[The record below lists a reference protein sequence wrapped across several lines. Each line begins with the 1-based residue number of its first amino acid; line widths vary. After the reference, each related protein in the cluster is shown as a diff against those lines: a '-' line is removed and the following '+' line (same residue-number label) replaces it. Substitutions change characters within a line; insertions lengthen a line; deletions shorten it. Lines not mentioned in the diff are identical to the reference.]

1 MESFDTLLE
10 KASATLKSNLSSR
23 ARSFGWVVPSG
34 EELSEQLLHMV
45 FRDVLESRQE
55 GRAAG
60 GCTYGQV
67 KEFALADPS
76 ADVIEVRP
84 YASFLYESFTIRK
97 PNFCYT
103 VTCQEKDT
111 WIVSPRERNG
121 YFLAGKPDPCT
132 LAPEELMWLLD
143 GFDAEASRLKDC
155 GESLHYGI
163 LAEIRAEEIERT
175 VQRARE
181 GLPPVP
187 KKEISPFNF
196 NMRIRHIH

>member
-1 MESFDTLLE
+1 MKSFDTSLE
-10 KASATLKSNLSSR
+10 KAEATLKSNLSSR
-23 ARSFGWVVPSG
+23 ARSFGMVVPSG
-34 EELSEQLLHMV
+34 EELSEHLLHMV
-45 FRDVLESRQE
+45 FRAILESRQE

-132 LAPEELMWLLD
+132 LAPEELMGLLD

>member
-1 MESFDTLLE
+1 
-10 KASATLKSNLSSR
+10 
-23 ARSFGWVVPSG
+23 
-34 EELSEQLLHMV
+34 MV

-67 KEFALADPS
+67 KEF
-76 ADVIEVRP
+76 
-84 YASFLYESFTIRK
+84 TIRK
-97 PNFCYT
+97 PNFSYT
-103 VTCQEKDT
+103 VTCHEKDT

-121 YFLAGKPDPCT
+121 YFHAGKPDPCT
-132 LAPEELMWLLD
+132 LAPEELMGLLD

-175 VQRARE
+175 VLRARE
-181 GLPPVP
+181 GLPPIP
-187 KKEISPFNF
+187 KGNTTSPF
-196 NMRIRHIH
+196 RHLLKDLV

>member
-1 MESFDTLLE
+1 
-10 KASATLKSNLSSR
+10 
-23 ARSFGWVVPSG
+23 
-34 EELSEQLLHMV
+34 MV

-76 ADVIEVRP
+76 TDVIEVRP
-84 YASFLYESFTIRK
+84 YASFLYESFTIKK

-103 VTCQEKDT
+103 VTCHEKDT

-121 YFLAGKPDPCT
+121 YFHAGKPDPCT
-132 LAPEELMWLLD
+132 LAPEELMGLLD
-143 GFDAEASRLKDC
+143 GFDAEASSLKDR

-181 GLPPVP
+181 GLPPLP
-187 KKEISPFNF
+187 RGYSASPF
-196 NMRIRHIH
+196 RPLLKDLV

>member
-1 MESFDTLLE
+1 MKSFDTSLE
-10 KASATLKSNLSSR
+10 KAEATLKSNLSSR
-23 ARSFGWVVPSG
+23 ARSFGRVVPSG
-34 EELSEQLLHMV
+34 EELSEHLLHMV
-45 FRDVLESRQE
+45 FRAILESRQE

-121 YFLAGKPDPCT
+121 FAGKPGPCT
-132 LAPEELMWLLD
+132 LAPEELMGLLD

>member
-1 MESFDTLLE
+1 MQSFDTLLE
-10 KASATLKSNLSSR
+10 KASTTLKSNLSSR
-23 ARSFGWVVPSG
+23 AMSFGRVVPSG
-34 EELSEQLLHMV
+34 EQLSEQLLHMV
-45 FRDVLESRQE
+45 FRAVLESRQE
-55 GRAAG
+55 GRAEG

-76 ADVIEVRP
+76 VDVIEVRP
-84 YASFLYESFTIRK
+84 YATFLYESFTIRK

-103 VTCQEKDT
+103 VTCHEKDT

-121 YFLAGKPDPCT
+121 YFHAGKPDPCT
-132 LAPEELMWLLD
+132 LAPEELMGLLD

-196 NMRIRHIH
+196 NMRIHHIH

>member
-23 ARSFGWVVPSG
+23 AMSFGRVVPSG
-34 EELSEQLLHMV
+34 AELSEQLLHMV
-45 FRDVLESRQE
+45 FIAVLESRQE

>member
-10 KASATLKSNLSSR
+10 KASATLKSNLLSQ
-23 ARSFGWVVPSG
+23 ARSFGRVVPSG
-34 EELSEQLLHMV
+34 EELSEPLLHMV
-45 FRDVLESRQE
+45 FRAVLESRQE
-55 GRAAG
+55 GRAEG

-111 WIVSPRERNG
+111 WIVSPWDRDG
-121 YFLAGKPDPCT
+121 YFLAGKPGPCT
-132 LAPEELMWLLD
+132 LAPEELMGLLD
-143 GFDAEASRLKDC
+143 GFDADAARLKDC

-181 GLPPVP
+181 ALR
-187 KKEISPFNF
+187 SPYITSLL
-196 NMRIRHIH
+196 RVLATHRLYPLI

>member
-1 MESFDTLLE
+1 MKSFDPLLE
-10 KASATLKSNLSSR
+10 KAEATLKSNLSSR
-23 ARSFGWVVPSG
+23 ARSFGRVVPSG

-103 VTCQEKDT
+103 VTCHEKDT

-121 YFLAGKPDPCT
+121 YFHAGKPDPCT
-132 LAPEELMWLLD
+132 LAPEELLGFLD
-143 GFDAEASRLKDC
+143 GFDAEASRMKDC

-187 KKEISPFNF
+187 EKEISPFNY

>member
-10 KASATLKSNLSSR
+10 KAEATLKSNLSSR
-23 ARSFGWVVPSG
+23 ARSFGRVVPSG
-34 EELSEQLLHMV
+34 EELSEHLLHMV
-45 FRDVLESRQE
+45 FRAILESWQE

-132 LAPEELMWLLD
+132 LAPEELMGLLD

>member
-1 MESFDTLLE
+1 MESFDTSLE
-10 KASATLKSNLSSR
+10 KAEATLKSNLSSR
-23 ARSFGWVVPSG
+23 ARSFGRVVPSG
-34 EELSEQLLHMV
+34 AELSEHLLHMV
-45 FRDVLESRQE
+45 FRAVLESRQE

-103 VTCQEKDT
+103 VICQEKDT
-111 WIVSPRERNG
+111 WIVAPWDRDG
-121 YFLAGKPDPCT
+121 YFLAGKPGPCT
-132 LAPEELMWLLD
+132 LAPEELMGLLD